1 MMNLRENPL
10 SLPSPVDE
18 SRLPALRDAVMLDIV
33 DRWENRH
40 GVTPDDLALP
50 ADKVLLSMIGPKW
63 AKVPVGSVRRRLR
76 DLSAAFLDAAVL
88 SLREN
93 FNVAS
98 DAEAVEQIEERWL
111 DLSIS
116 WDTAY
121 GDHHHKVRLD
131 DPALAAAVVKQA
143 RRIRECERAEL
154 DALNEVVNAG
164 AFRTAEMRERYMSA
178 LAATN
183 EAKRGIPMARRSLSD
198 IIDECASGWQST
210 QGQPSLGLRTPR
222 FDKVSD
228 MLFGWRGLVVVAAMP
243 GVGKT
248 TLALAAGIDAGENND
263 ACFVFVSF
271 EMPTKTLVG
280 RVLSDMSGIPQRTL
294 YVGADAGNAVERGG
308 LRLRD
313 DQHRDI
319 GVAMT
324 RLSCLSDRVSLI
336 GKDDIGT
343 LRGQSSDGRDCMS
356 AVLQAVE
363 EAKRRSGKSRS
374 FVVLDHLGVIP
385 AERGDGEPFANDTDR
400 TRYILSGLT
409 TLRDRLDGERN
420 PVVVVAQARKS
431 DWKGGVVDLASIMG
445 TADTAYSADAAI
457 VMYRPKED
465 GDGEQAEPDWTAPQP
480 LVAKIAKGRDMMRYG
495 EVRMT
500 FDPRTSALSEDA
512 D

>member
-10 SLPSPVDE
+10 RLPSTIDE
-18 SRLPALRDAVMLDIV
+18 SRLPALERAVMLDIL

-40 GVTPDDLALP
+40 GVTPDDMP
-50 ADKVLLSMIGPKW
+50 SPVDKVLLSMVGPKRT
-63 AKVPVGSVRRRLR
+63 KVPVGGLRLKLGE
-76 DLSAAFLDAAVL
+76 LSPAFLDDAVL

-93 FNVAS
+93 FNVAEH
-98 DAEAVEQIEERWL
+98 AEAVDQIEERWL
-111 DLSIS
+111 DLSHS
-116 WDTAY
+116 WDRAN
-121 GDHHHKVRLD
+121 GDHRHKVRLD
-131 DPALAAAVVKQA
+131 DPAMAAAVLKQA
-143 RRIRECERAEL
+143 RRLRECEQAEL
-154 DALNEVVNAG
+154 AALNDAMSAG
-164 AFRTAEMRERYMSA
+164 AFFTPEMRERYRSA
-178 LAATN
+178 LAATD
-183 EAKRGIPMARRSLSD
+183 EARRGLPMARRSLSD
-198 IIDECASGWQST
+198 IIDDCAKGWQST
-210 QGQPSLGLRTPR
+210 QGQRSLGLRTPR

-228 MLFGWRGLVVVAAMP
+228 MLFGWRGLTFVAAMP
-243 GVGKT
+243 GIGKT
-248 TLALAAGIDAGENND
+248 TLALAAGIDAVENNDD

-271 EMPTKTLVG
+271 EMPTRTLVN

-294 YVGADAGNAVERGG
+294 HVGADSCAERGG

-319 GVAMT
+319 GEAMT
-324 RLSCLSDRVSLI
+324 RLSCMSDRVSLI

-356 AVLQAVE
+356 VVLQAVE

-385 AERGDGEPFANDTDR
+385 VERGDREPFANDTDR

-431 DWKGGVVDLASIMG
+431 DWRGKGVDLASIMG

-457 VMYRPKED
+457 VMYRPADEN
-465 GDGEQAEPDWTAPQP
+465 GDQAEPDWTAPQP
-480 LVAKIAKGRDMMRYG
+480 LVAKVAKGRDMMRYG

-500 FDPRTSALSEDA
+500 FDPRTSALKEDG